1 MTQAVILHCRSSK
14 SLCWTLYIYEAKIY
28 DKCNDDIDNDDDDDF
43 GEDDDMDGM
52 WFCSGSSSSRPDLAA
67 LPSHEKLKME
77 TNSSE
82 DDDDEEEEEEDD
94 EGEKEKEE

>member
-1 MTQAVILHCRSSK
+1 M
-14 SLCWTLYIYEAKIY
+14 YE
-28 DKCNDDIDNDDDDDF
+28 KCNDYIDNDIDDDDDDF

-52 WFCSGSSSSRPDLAA
+52 WFCSSSGRPDLAT

-94 EGEKEKEE
+94 EGEEEKEE